1 MVFLKD
7 LNVLKSER
15 FMPLQK
21 RQSLAKDL
29 VDALSTNIHSGRLKV
44 GEKLPSEASIEAQF
58 GVSRTVVREAISR
71 LQAAGLVETKHGI
84 GTFILDSTGQTS
96 FKITTQDFATLK
108 DVVAVL
114 ELRFAIEVEAAAL
127 AAKHRTSQNVTAI
140 ATALKAIQ
148 TSIKN
153 KQDAVA
159 ADFQFHLEIA
169 RATQNHHFE
178 ELMSSLGASIIPRGR
193 LEMNTPTESDQQH
206 IAYLKK
212 VNTEHEKI
220 YHAIRDQDAKAAMQA
235 MRKHLT
241 NSIERRRKLIA

>member
-1 MVFLKD
+1 MEVLNKEKFL
-7 LNVLKSER
+7 
-15 FMPLQK
+15 PLQK

-29 VDALSTNIHSGRLKV
+29 VDALTDSINKGHLKV
-44 GEKLPSEASIEAQF
+44 GDKLPSEASIETQF

-84 GTFILDSTGQTS
+84 GTFILENRVQTA
-96 FKITTQDFATLK
+96 FKVTSQDFATLQ
-108 DVVAVL
+108 DVISVL

-127 AAKHRTSQNVTAI
+127 AAQRRTSANISTI
-140 ATALKAIQ
+140 ASALKAIQ
-148 TSIKN
+148 SALKN
-153 KQDAVA
+153 QQDAVA

-178 ELMSSLGASIIPRGR
+178 ELITSLGQSIIPRSR
-193 LEMNTPTESDQQH
+193 LEKDRKIESDQQH

-212 VNTEHEKI
+212 VNTEHENI
-220 YHAIRDQDAKAAMQA
+220 FQAIRDQDPKAAMQA
-235 MRKHLT
+235 MRKHLI